1 MVPAKFRGQFQNWEE
16 LEVAG
21 YSVGMSQTEVG
32 LNCTSRGSRI
42 QDDKGA
48 GGISKGVLAH

>member
-1 MVPAKFRGQFQNWEE
+1 MVPAKCRGQFQKWEE

-21 YSVGMSQTEVG
+21 YNVGMSQTGG
-32 LNCTSRGSRI
+32 LNCTSGGSRI
-42 QDDKGA
+42 QDNKGA

>member
-1 MVPAKFRGQFQNWEE
+1 MVPAKIRGQFQNWEE

-21 YSVGMSQTEVG
+21 YSVGKSQTEVG
-32 LNCTSRGSRI
+32 LNCTIGGSRI

-48 GGISKGVLAH
+48 GGISRGVLAH